1 MRERRPRLHPRLT
14 GRRGARSE
22 AAAANQHDAI
32 KAFVQG
38 TIAEAAPV
46 VPISAQL
53 KYNIDAV
60 CEYIVKKARAPTA
73 CDRVRAL
80 PLRRALRGPLPRRP
94 RSACASAG
102 PVMRCST
109 WGACSDRMWC
119 GAASPLAGGRMPSP

>member
-1 MRERRPRLHPRLT
+1 MQRNAQKLPQAAVCKRRRRLRPRLTWRR
-14 GRRGARSE
+14 RRGARSE

-60 CEYIVKKARAPTA
+60 CEYIVKKARAPCPRLA
-73 CDRVRAL
+73 RAPRRSDRHAARGRGCYAAPVRERWPGHAVQRAGCLNDRV
-80 PLRRALRGPLPRRP
+80 
-94 RSACASAG
+94 
-102 PVMRCST
+102 
-109 WGACSDRMWC
+109 WC
-119 GAASPLAGGRMPSP
+119 